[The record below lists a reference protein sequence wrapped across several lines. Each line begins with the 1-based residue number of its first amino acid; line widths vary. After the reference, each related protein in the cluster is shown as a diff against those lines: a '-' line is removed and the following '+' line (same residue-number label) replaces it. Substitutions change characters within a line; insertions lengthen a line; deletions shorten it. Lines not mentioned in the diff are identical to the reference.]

1 VIGICMGYG
10 AMRIFES
17 REAFRRSDRVM
28 INEICIFRTLK
39 LGPSLLNLLDPPTP
53 FRLGPLLFKV
63 APVPEMSPLV
73 KTMLRRQLNQ
83 LDLRLIQH

>member
-1 VIGICMGYG
+1 MGYG

-17 REAFRRSDRVM
+17 REALRRSDRVM

-39 LGPSLLNLLDPPTP
+39 LGRPSLLNLLDPQTP

-63 APVPEMSPLV
+63 APVPDMSPLV

-83 LDLRLIQH
+83 LGLRLIQH